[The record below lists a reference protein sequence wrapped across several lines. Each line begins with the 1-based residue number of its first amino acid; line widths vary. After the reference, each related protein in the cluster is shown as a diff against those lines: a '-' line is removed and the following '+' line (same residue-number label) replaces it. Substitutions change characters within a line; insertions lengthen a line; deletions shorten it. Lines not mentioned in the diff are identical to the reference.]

1 MAVNLTATRTTS
13 LFTDNDG
20 DGVIDTGD
28 IVLTRIR
35 ITNIGSTEATGISVT
50 DTLSGVTL
58 VGGSVQVT
66 PIAYDD
72 AFGLTG
78 NTPIT
83 ITAAQGLLVNDVD
96 PDGAGGNAGLVVS
109 SVDTAGTQGSVA
121 FSGDG
126 SFTFTPTTGFVG
138 VTSFKYFVSDAQ
150 GLHNV
155 TEGIVTMT
163 VTDKVWY
170 VDASYAGANGASDGS
185 YLKPFA
191 SLASLNNNAA
201 DSDGDGDTIFVYNS
215 GPQNVG
221 ITLENNE
228 KLFGDGHAFM
238 VNNINIGANASN
250 TTINHSGAAIIVGT
264 GNTIDGFD
272 LVGNATGA
280 VGIADN
286 NGTVGTLTV
295 TGTNITGQGQILDVD
310 QGGTLAVTLG
320 NVASTGSTGASGG
333 VIDVTGVGGALTVT
347 GTTTINGTHSQSGI
361 DISGNN
367 GLTAAFQGNV
377 TVNNGANI
385 AINIGSNTGTNA
397 VTFSGGLKDIDT
409 TSGTALNFTGNTTS
423 TTVSFT
429 GTGGL
434 DVDTTSGT
442 GLNMDNTTL
451 VVSGAVNTVNTATGA
466 VLAIANSAIGA
477 GNVSFDTLGASGT
490 VAAGAGISI
499 NNLDNGTFSGGNVTI
514 VGTAGATAD
523 GLNIQGG
530 SSSTFN
536 FASATI
542 GGGAAGTNPI
552 TGDAIELN
560 GANGA
565 VTFTTVNLQG
575 SALNGVNIVGAT
587 NAVTISGGTIGT
599 TNDPGGDGVNVTN
612 GTGAVTVAAAI
623 TKTTGGNEVV
633 DISGH
638 NTGAISFSGALN
650 SSSGGGGI
658 RLVNNTGGTIG
669 FTNSA
674 VNLNT
679 GTLAGVTFTNTAGT
693 GAAVSFTGGNL
704 NIDTTSG
711 TGINATNTTT
721 TAGSLTISG
730 SNNSVVAT
738 TGRAIGIDGVAST
751 VTLHDVAASGGAT
764 TAVYLNNAGSGGF
777 TVTGTGTTAGTG
789 GTIGNI
795 TGADGSNTA
804 GVGVYIGNTS
814 NVSLSNMQFSG
825 PFNNFAIKGS
835 NVVNFTLRDSVISDP
850 TMSIGNN
857 TGFDEGA
864 IRFDNLSG
872 VGLFEGNKI
881 SGAFEDVLS
890 IENNAGTLNMFVRDT
905 AANQA
910 VFGLNNTTNG
920 NDVIL
925 VETSG
930 DSNLNMSVVG
940 VDFTGWRGD
949 AIQTNALGTSN
960 HEITITNNNFLNAH
974 TNRSSGGGIGVIVGG
989 TGGGASWSVDYNVSN
1004 NLFKGSEG
1012 YAMAASFVGTSGKI
1026 RGFINNNTIGTPSGG
1041 GAADATQANTGS
1053 NGGAA
1058 GGMFINVEKDFGSS
1072 GILEHYV
1079 TVSNNTIR
1087 DVIGKAG
1094 MYFRATN
1101 GGAAAANAVIME
1113 ATITNNTID
1122 ELGGNGFAAIR
1133 GLAGGNDP
1141 DAAKL
1146 GMNMSGNTFNADTF
1160 NANSAYGA
1168 VMLDEIFG
1176 TNALFT
1182 LPGYNGN
1189 DFQGENYGTGN
1200 ASTDVMNYLTGV
1212 KGNTLVNAPS
1222 PLGFPGVSV
1231 YALDAKLSAANF
1243 TQAAPTGSDVQL
1255 PSGAIL
1261 LGTGPVVNDPSPLP
1275 PADPTTDPVQTPG
1288 QGGESKEPDV
1298 GPDAPPAAATPP
1310 PAVVDD
1316 GVLTQSELSSLV
1328 DAAIQRWIDAGAS
1341 PEQVAVMRSVK
1352 VGLVDMAGI
1361 YVGSAE
1367 TGTINIDTDGAGKGW
1382 FVDSTPGDDSEYSG
1396 SGTSLAAIPG
1406 GAAGGK
1412 IDLLTVLMHELGH
1425 QIGLSD
1431 DYNRNDASDLMYGYV
1446 NIGERRLPHH
1456 GESTGAVP
1464 GSVDHE
1470 AFALSP
1476 VLIAGLPANKT
1487 VDIFFK
1493 SIVNAQTDNFITN
1506 LAGKAIISRAGNPDI
1521 EANETVVLDSLT
1533 LGSTVFKDVNLN
1545 GHFDAGE
1552 GIVGVALQLYA
1563 DTNDS
1568 GGWDAGDALL
1578 GSTTTVA
1585 NGAYSFAGLAPG
1597 DYIVVVTAAN
1607 FNSGQPLNQLLIV
1620 PGVAAD
1626 PDDNVDNDNNGVA
1639 ATGGAV
1645 ASQTITLD
1653 YNTEPT
1659 AATGNDTNNT
1669 LDFGFVVNQPPVA
1682 NADSVSVAEDSGAND
1697 LTSQLL
1703 TNDTDPDG
1711 DTKTIASATQ
1721 GAHGSTS
1728 VVSGVL
1734 TYTPVANYNGSDT
1747 FDYTINDGHGHT
1759 ATATVTVTVT
1769 AVSDPVT
1776 GTAPASVSL
1785 NEDATNV
1792 AIAGMSISDVDATL
1806 APAGVY
1812 EVTLSST
1819 HGTLTLTT
1827 LTGLTFTAGSDGTAD
1842 ASMTFHGTLAAINT
1856 ALATA
1861 KYTPDA
1867 NYNGAA
1873 QIDLQVTDT
1882 FGGTVAT
1889 GTGSAT
1895 ADTDSITVTVNSVND
1910 EPVGANQDS
1919 NATEG
1924 VVYTFSAADFSDGMT
1939 DPNDN
1944 PANAFNGVRITTL
1957 PGAGAGTI
1965 KLNGVAISA
1974 GAVITKTQLDNN
1986 ELTFTPASGSGAT
1999 NPTFTF
2005 QVRDDGTT
2013 ANGGVDLDQSANTYT
2028 IHIAQAD
2035 AAPVLDLDGD
2045 DSSAVGT
2052 GYASSYVEGGAAAA
2066 IADTDLSITDGD
2078 AGDDIVSAVI
2088 TITNSETG
2096 DKLNVGGLPAGITV
2110 DASSTD
2116 TMVKLVGIAGTTAD
2130 DMELAIKAVTYS
2142 STSDD
2147 PTDQG
2152 TNMSRSITVVVNDG
2166 ILDSNTATAT
2176 VSVTDVN
2183 DAPTGTDSTITAT
2196 EDSFRVLSAADLGFH
2211 DVDGTLKSVTISAVT
2226 GGKIYFDSDGAGGA
2240 DPVEAT
2246 LPHTYTAADL
2256 AAGLVSFK
2264 AAQDANGAGLGTITF
2279 TVTDNDDADSASSN
2293 TLTVDVTAVNDSPD
2307 IDGVGQ
2313 PVQGTEQTAIAI
2325 LAGKGVADVDLD
2337 ARNGG
2342 NGDYAGSSFS
2352 IARNLAANPEDSF
2365 SLLPG
2370 ADFTIDGNDLKAG
2383 GQIFGTITTNSGG
2396 QLVIAFTSL
2405 ETTATSALV
2414 DEVIAA
2420 VQYTNGSDNPPSS
2433 VSLAYSFNDGGGQ
2446 GTGGSLTDDQIVS
2459 VLIDGVNDAPSA
2471 TASDVNATEQVPVSL
2486 KGAITVDD
2494 VDANSGLVSVDVT
2507 VDAGGTIDADPG
2519 TSGVTFT
2526 LVSGGLR
2533 FKGTLAQLNDFFT
2546 ANATSTLT
2554 FTSSGDTPLASIPLN
2569 ISVNDNNNSGAA
2581 VAPGLV
2587 TDVSSTIFIT
2597 AVDDAAVAKNDD
2609 VSTPE
2614 NAIGMGYLF
2623 IDNNHGPD
2631 SDPEGDPFQVT
2642 GVQGG
2647 TVGVP
2652 FALASGAILTV
2663 NADGSYSYDP
2673 NHKFD
2678 KLTDNTSGAVNTS
2691 QVGDTFTYT
2700 VTGGSTATVIVTVN
2714 GVAGPGDWLM
2724 GDSGDNTITGTPQ
2737 ADLFVVNQGG
2747 ADSVYGLAGE
2757 DIFYFGGAL
2766 TPADV
2771 VDGGANMDTVLLQG
2785 DYSGGLVLDANITNI
2800 EAISFLAGSNTSFGE
2815 SGSNRY
2821 SYDVTTADAN
2831 FAGGQQVRVNGSA
2844 LLATENLTFNGS
2856 AETDANF
2863 VIYGGRGTDTLTGG
2877 SGNDIF
2883 FFAGSPR
2890 FAAGDTVNGGAGY
2903 DSLFLR
2909 GNYTIDFNAGGFAG
2923 AITNMENITV
2933 SSASDERYARGGG
2946 TEFDY
2951 NIKFADAM
2959 LGAGGTIT
2967 INGALLTAEESLS
2980 FDGSLESN
2988 GQFRI
2993 FAGGGNDVI
3002 IGGAGNDL
3010 ILGGGRGDT
3019 LTGGAGNDTF
3029 RYDSVTDSNSTE
3041 RDGIQDFT
3049 LGDIIDLS
3057 KIDSNSTLAGN
3068 QAFDFIGSAA
3078 FGNHAGEL
3086 RFENISLGGPIW
3098 LVQGDTDGN
3107 GISDFEVVLV
3117 VTDANPITSSDFIL

>member
-1 MAVNLTATRTTS
+1 
-13 LFTDNDG
+13 
-20 DGVIDTGD
+20 
-28 IVLTRIR
+28 
-35 ITNIGSTEATGISVT
+35 
-50 DTLSGVTL
+50 
-58 VGGSVQVT
+58 
-66 PIAYDD
+66 
-72 AFGLTG
+72 
-78 NTPIT
+78 
-83 ITAAQGLLVNDVD
+83 
-96 PDGAGGNAGLVVS
+96 
-109 SVDTAGTQGSVA
+109 
-121 FSGDG
+121 
-126 SFTFTPTTGFVG
+126 
-138 VTSFKYFVSDAQ
+138 
-150 GLHNV
+150 
-155 TEGIVTMT
+155 
-163 VTDKVWY
+163 
-170 VDASYAGANGASDGS
+170 
-185 YLKPFA
+185 
-191 SLASLNNNAA
+191 
-201 DSDGDGDTIFVYNS
+201 
-215 GPQNVG
+215 
-221 ITLENNE
+221 
-228 KLFGDGHAFM
+228 
-238 VNNINIGANASN
+238 
-250 TTINHSGAAIIVGT
+250 
-264 GNTIDGFD
+264 
-272 LVGNATGA
+272 
-280 VGIADN
+280 
-286 NGTVGTLTV
+286 
-295 TGTNITGQGQILDVD
+295 
-310 QGGTLAVTLG
+310 
-320 NVASTGSTGASGG
+320 
-333 VIDVTGVGGALTVT
+333 
-347 GTTTINGTHSQSGI
+347 
-361 DISGNN
+361 
-367 GLTAAFQGNV
+367 
-377 TVNNGANI
+377 
-385 AINIGSNTGTNA
+385 
-397 VTFSGGLKDIDT
+397 
-409 TSGTALNFTGNTTS
+409 
-423 TTVSFT
+423 
-429 GTGGL
+429 
-434 DVDTTSGT
+434 
-442 GLNMDNTTL
+442 
-451 VVSGAVNTVNTATGA
+451 
-466 VLAIANSAIGA
+466 
-477 GNVSFDTLGASGT
+477 
-490 VAAGAGISI
+490 
-499 NNLDNGTFSGGNVTI
+499 
-514 VGTAGATAD
+514 
-523 GLNIQGG
+523 
-530 SSSTFN
+530 
-536 FASATI
+536 
-542 GGGAAGTNPI
+542 
-552 TGDAIELN
+552 
-560 GANGA
+560 
-565 VTFTTVNLQG
+565 
-575 SALNGVNIVGAT
+575 
-587 NAVTISGGTIGT
+587 
-599 TNDPGGDGVNVTN
+599 
-612 GTGAVTVAAAI
+612 
-623 TKTTGGNEVV
+623 
-633 DISGH
+633 
-638 NTGAISFSGALN
+638 
-650 SSSGGGGI
+650 
-658 RLVNNTGGTIG
+658 
-669 FTNSA
+669 
-674 VNLNT
+674 
-679 GTLAGVTFTNTAGT
+679 
-693 GAAVSFTGGNL
+693 
-704 NIDTTSG
+704 
-711 TGINATNTTT
+711 
-721 TAGSLTISG
+721 
-730 SNNSVVAT
+730 
-738 TGRAIGIDGVAST
+738 
-751 VTLHDVAASGGAT
+751 
-764 TAVYLNNAGSGGF
+764 
-777 TVTGTGTTAGTG
+777 
-789 GTIGNI
+789 
-795 TGADGSNTA
+795 
-804 GVGVYIGNTS
+804 
-814 NVSLSNMQFSG
+814 
-825 PFNNFAIKGS
+825 
-835 NVVNFTLRDSVISDP
+835 
-850 TMSIGNN
+850 
-857 TGFDEGA
+857 
-864 IRFDNLSG
+864 
-872 VGLFEGNKI
+872 
-881 SGAFEDVLS
+881 
-890 IENNAGTLNMFVRDT
+890 
-905 AANQA
+905 
-910 VFGLNNTTNG
+910 VFGLNNKGHG

-930 DSNLNMSVVG
+930 DSNLLMQVTG
-940 VDFTGWRGD
+940 VQFTGWAGD

-960 HEITITNNNFLNAH
+960 HEISITNNSFLNAH
-974 TNRSSGGGIGVIVGG
+974 TNRASGGGIGVIVGG
-989 TGGGASWSVDYNVSN
+989 TGGGASWSVDYNISN
-1004 NLFKGSEG
+1004 NVFKGSEG
-1012 YAMAASFVGTSGKI
+1012 YALAASFVGTSGKI
-1026 RGFINNNTIGTPSGG
+1026 RGVIDNNTIGTPSGG
-1041 GAADATQANTGS
+1041 GAADSTQANTGS

-1058 GGMFINVEKDFGSS
+1058 GGMFINLEKDFGSS

-1079 TVSNNTIR
+1079 TVSNNTVR
-1087 DVIGKAG
+1087 DIIGKAG
-1094 MYFRATN
+1094 MFFRATN

-1122 ELGGNGFAAIR
+1122 ELGGQGFAAIR

-1146 GMNMSGNTFNADTF
+1146 GMNMTGNIINADTF

-1168 VMLDEIFG
+1168 VMLDTIFG
-1176 TNALFT
+1176 TNTLFT
-1182 LPGYNGN
+1182 LPGYAG
-1189 DFQGENYGTGN
+1189 DPQGENYGSGN
-1200 ASTDVMNYLTGV
+1200 ASTDVNQYLEAAGRNNVLT
-1212 KGNTLVNAPS
+1212 NPPS
-1222 PLGFPGVSV
+1222 PLGFPGVEV
-1231 YALDAKLSAANF
+1231 YALDAKLSGANF
-1243 TQAAPTGSDVQL
+1243 TQAAPTTAVVQL
-1255 PSGAIL
+1255 PSGAML
-1261 LGTGPVVNDPSPLP
+1261 LGTPPVVTDPTPLP
-1275 PADPTTDPVQTPG
+1275 PADPAADPVQTPG
-1288 QGGESKEPDV
+1288 QGGEGKEPDV
-1298 GPDAPPAAATPP
+1298 GPGAPPAAAPP
-1310 PAVVDD
+1310 PPVVVDD
-1316 GVLTQSELSSLV
+1316 GVLSQGELSSLV

-1352 VGLVDMAGI
+1352 VGLMDMAGI

-1446 NIGERRLPHH
+1446 NIGERRLPHQ

-1487 VDIFFK
+1487 VDIYFK

-1506 LAGKAIISRAGNPDI
+1506 LAGKAIISRAGNPDL

-1552 GIVGVALQLYA
+1552 GVVGVALQLYA

-1568 GGWDAGDALL
+1568 GGWDPGDALI

-1659 AATGNDTNNT
+1659 AGTGNDTNNT

-1682 NADSVSVAEDSGAND
+1682 NDDSVSVAEDSGAND

-1703 TNDTDPDG
+1703 SNDTDPDS
-1711 DTKTIASATQ
+1711 DTKTITSATQ
-1721 GAHGSTS
+1721 GAHGTTS
-1728 VVSGVL
+1728 VVAGVL
-1734 TYTPVANYNGSDT
+1734 TYTPNGNYNGSDT
-1747 FDYTINDGHGHT
+1747 FDYVINDGHGHT
-1759 ATATVTVTVT
+1759 DTGTVTVTVT
-1769 AVSDPVT
+1769 AVNDPVT
-1776 GTAPASVSL
+1776 GTAPPTASL

-1819 HGTLTLTT
+1819 HGTMTLTT
-1827 LTGLTFTAGSDGTAD
+1827 LTGLTFTAGSDGTGD
-1842 ASMTFHGTLAAINT
+1842 ATMTFHGTLAAINT

-1867 NYNGAA
+1867 NYNGPA

-1889 GTGSAT
+1889 GTGLAT
-1895 ADTDSITVTVNSVND
+1895 NDSDSITVTVNSVND

-1924 VVYTFSAADFSDGMT
+1924 VVYTFSALDFSENMT

-1944 PANAFNGVRITTL
+1944 PANAFNGVKITTL
-1957 PGAGAGTI
+1957 PGAAAGTI

-1974 GAVITKTQLDNN
+1974 GDVITKTQLDNN
-1986 ELTFTPASGSGAT
+1986 QLTFTPASGSGAT

-2013 ANGGVDLDQSANTYT
+2013 ANGGVEFDQSANTYT

-2045 DSSAVGT
+2045 DNSAVGT
-2052 GYASSYVEGGAAAA
+2052 GYASSYTEGGAAAA
-2066 IADTDLSITDGD
+2066 VADTDVSITDAD
-2078 AGDDIVSAVI
+2078 VGDDIVSAVI

-2096 DKLNVGGLPAGITV
+2096 DKLNVGGLPAGITL
-2110 DASSTD
+2110 DGSSTD

-2142 STSDD
+2142 STSHD

-2183 DAPTGTDSTITAT
+2183 DAPTATDSTITAS

-2279 TVTDNDDADSASSN
+2279 TVTDNDDDVSASSN
-2293 TLTVDVTAVNDSPD
+2293 TLTVDVTAVNDKPD
-2307 IDGVGQ
+2307 LAPSAL
-2313 PVQGTEQTAIAI
+2313 PVPATEQTAAVI
-2325 LAGKGVADVDLD
+2325 LTGITVADVDLD
-2337 ARNGG
+2337 SRNGG
-2342 NGDYAGSSFS
+2342 LGDYAGSQFS
-2352 IARNLAANPEDSF
+2352 VNRNLAANPEDSF
-2365 SLLPG
+2365 TVGNG
-2370 ADFTIDGNDLKAG
+2370 ADFTVSGNDLKTTG
-2383 GQIFGTITTNSGG
+2383 GEIFATITVNSGG
-2396 QLVIAFTSL
+2396 AIVISFTSL
-2405 ETTATSALV
+2405 EATATSALV
-2414 DEVIAA
+2414 DEVIQA
-2420 VQYTNGSDNPPSS
+2420 VSYTNTSDNPPSS
-2433 VSLAYSFNDGGGQ
+2433 VSLAYGFVDGSPGGGQ
-2446 GTGGSLTDDQIVS
+2446 GSGPVGGNLDVEIVTVAIS
-2459 VLIDGVNDAPSA
+2459 GVNDAP
-2471 TASDVNATEQVPVSL
+2471 VNSL
-2486 KGAITVDD
+2486 
-2494 VDANSGLVSVDVT
+2494 
-2507 VDAGGTIDADPG
+2507 GGTIGTLEDVDHAWLSGMTISDPDANAATDDMVLTFHVDHGKLDIRTDVAGGVTSGEVSGDNTGTVTVTATLDEINATLAANNGLAYSSDHNFNGDDTLTVTTNDQGHNGTDPG
-2519 TSGVTFT
+2519 LTGDGTSEEDV
-2526 LVSGGLR
+2526 
-2533 FKGTLAQLNDFFT
+2533 
-2546 ANATSTLT
+2546 
-2554 FTSSGDTPLASIPLN
+2554 DTRTISI
-2569 ISVNDNNNSGAA
+2569 SAA
-2581 VAPGLV
+2581 
-2587 TDVSSTIFIT
+2587 
-2597 AVDDAAVAKNDD
+2597 DDPAEAKDDD

-2614 NAIGMGYLF
+2614 NVVGTGNLF
-2623 IDNNHGPD
+2623 LNNNHGVD
-2631 SDPEGDPFQVT
+2631 SDPEGDNFQVT
-2642 GVQGG
+2642 AVQGG

-2724 GDSGDNTITGTPQ
+2724 GDSGDNVITGTPEN
-2737 ADLFVVNQGG
+2737 DLFVVNQGG
-2747 ADSVYGLAGE
+2747 ADSVYGLASD

-2771 VDGGANMDTVLLQG
+2771 VDGGANFDTIVLQG

-2821 SYDVTTADAN
+2821 SYDITTADAN

-2856 AETDANF
+2856 AEMDANF
-2863 VIYGGRGTDTLTGG
+2863 VIYGGKGTDALTGG
-2877 SGNDIF
+2877 AGNDIF

-2890 FAAGDTVNGGAGY
+2890 FAAGDTVDGGAGY

-2909 GNYTIDFNAGGFAG
+2909 GNYTIDFTAPGFAG
-2923 AITNMENITV
+2923 VITNMENITV

-2951 NIKFADAM
+2951 NLKFADAM
-2959 LGAGGTIT
+2959 LAAGATIT
-2967 INGALLTAEESLS
+2967 INGGLLTAEESLS
-2980 FDGSLESN
+2980 FDGHLETN

-2993 FAGGGNDVI
+2993 FSGGGIDTI

-3057 KIDSNSTLAGN
+3057 KIDANSTLAGN

-3117 VTDANPITSSDFIL
+3117 ITDAHPITSSDFTL